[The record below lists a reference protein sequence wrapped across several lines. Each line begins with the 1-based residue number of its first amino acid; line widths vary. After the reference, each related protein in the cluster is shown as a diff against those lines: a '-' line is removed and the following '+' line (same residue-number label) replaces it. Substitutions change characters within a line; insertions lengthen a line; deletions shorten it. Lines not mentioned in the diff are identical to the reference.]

1 MNKKYI
7 IFFGFFFIMNLIKI
21 EARVLMNPSISDW
34 LWYAGSIEYPLDFYF
49 YNKRLGFC
57 WDIGVNY
64 INRYADLALTCQSID
79 LGKNL
84 SLLFHGSDN
93 FILNDFQPVSNN
105 ISQSDGS
112 VYEFLPSY
120 VLNETSCQ
128 LNIQVSKDFFY
139 CNEKYIHATMRCIVP
154 FSKQSVVNIA
164 SGNMYYNTSANNIKH
179 KDYRKNMYKNNIIK
193 NNKQN
198 KDIILKKNHY
208 PVKLDDNNKV
218 TIISPYIQLKQV
230 DGNDLFAI
238 KGSYFNESNQS
249 LFNYIANKVASPYVV
264 LNKNFAPGYLLDK
277 NYNFLSLDDIAHS
290 YSLLSD
296 VNSDISYAQLI
307 STEGNGIVIDSLNQ
321 RYTVLNTSYSLDGMV
336 PGSAL
341 IPIYTY
347 GPSDIFVEKTFYV
360 NDNLGISYPIVTE
373 PNYIS
378 DVNIGN
384 IVSSAEVVFGDGFTG
399 DINTVNLS
407 PNTVLKVIS
416 TGPYGNNNPM
426 LNPIWNRQQ
435 VEFEVPPVVVQY
447 NENEFPADFGIKV
460 DVEKLK
466 QSYNTK
472 NNGSQFDFYGDF
484 LKNSSNNNNPRVTI
498 LNTDGTFYDNSANCA
513 LLWYQ
518 NDYSG
523 LFNNP
528 SNPEII
534 NNLNNIYITSSLD
547 YQFNKPT
554 KASQIIYD
562 KIESNPS
569 PDCCQKVVNWVAGCV
584 YSPIVKN
591 LNTNLGILQSQI
603 WSLVNVGN
611 NVVGNQSPI
620 AQDATATLS
629 QDPLCQD
636 WQNYTTTDEIIDL
649 RSLDIERMSAKVFT
663 NNSNFS
669 NGKYGSMQYN
679 GFNQS
684 GLGNIIF
691 ECLLGSYFFNNAALL
706 DLYIALEC
714 PTADNTN
721 EDSSYLA
728 LGIGNGGHYVGRVG
742 FQGCIDFDSVFRFRM
757 SGKVYLEHGFSGFE
771 KLVPQLDGFPI
782 FGIIPVKMD
791 TNVDWNGGLCYID
804 GSLYAND
811 FSGVTLSYQ
820 YWSKLKDSISMIS
833 PVELMIPNT
842 EDIDN
847 NGNIIPNTNQQLGV
861 NFNDVMVMSK
871 RKSHTF
877 GMSIFSKLMDEC
889 FINCGASRVVS
900 GENIPQLLDL
910 FLSIGINY

>member
-1 MNKKYI
+1 
-7 IFFGFFFIMNLIKI
+7 
-21 EARVLMNPSISDW
+21 MNPSISDW
-34 LWYAGSIEYPLDFYF
+34 LWYAGTIEYPLDFYF

-57 WDIGVNY
+57 WDVGVNY
-64 INRYADLALTCQSID
+64 INRYADIGLTCRSFD

-93 FILNDFQPVSNN
+93 FILNDFQPISNN
-105 ISQSDGS
+105 ISQSNGS

-128 LNIQVSKDFFY
+128 FNIQVSKDFYY
-139 CNEKYIHATMRCIVP
+139 CNEKYIHTTMRCIVP

-164 SGNMYYNTSANNIKH
+164 SGNMYYNTSVNNIKN
-179 KDYRKNMYKNNIIK
+179 KDYRKNMSKNNVINNDKK
-193 NNKQN
+193 NEN
-198 KDIILKKNHY
+198 IILKKNSSSL
-208 PVKLDDNNKV
+208 KSDKSDESRNKTV
-218 TIISPYIQLKQV
+218 ISPYVQLKQV

-238 KGSYFNESNQS
+238 KGTYFNDSNQS
-249 LFNYIANKVASPYVV
+249 LFHYMSNQVASPYVV

-277 NYNFLSLDDIAHS
+277 NYNFLSLDDISHS

-296 VNSDISYAQLI
+296 SNSDVFYAQLVA
-307 STEGNGIVIDSLNQ
+307 SEGNGIVVDSLNQ
-321 RYTVLNTSYSLDGMV
+321 RYAVQNTSYELDGMV
-336 PGSAL
+336 SGSAL
-341 IPIYTY
+341 IPIYSY
-347 GPSDIFVEKTFYV
+347 GPSDNFVEKAFYV
-360 NDNLGISYPIVTE
+360 NDNLGISYTIVTE

-399 DINTVNLS
+399 EINAVNLS

-426 LNPIWNRQQ
+426 LGPVWNRDQ
-435 VEFEVPPVVVQY
+435 VEFGVPPVVVQY
-447 NENEFPADFGIKV
+447 NENEFPIDFGIKI

-466 QSYNTK
+466 QSYNAK

-484 LKNSSNNNNPRVTI
+484 LKNSPNNNNPRVTI
-498 LNTDGTFYDNSANCA
+498 LNSDGTFYDNEASCA

-518 NDYSG
+518 NDYSK
-523 LFNNP
+523 LFNNAN
-528 SNPEII
+528 NPEII
-534 NNLNNIYITSSLD
+534 NNLNNIYITSSID
-547 YQFNKPT
+547 YQLNKPT
-554 KASQIIYD
+554 KVSQIIYD
-562 KIESNPS
+562 EIEFNPS

-584 YSPIVKN
+584 YAPIVKN
-591 LNTNLGILQSQI
+591 LNTNLAILQSQI

-620 AQDATATLS
+620 AQDSTANLA

-636 WQNYTTTDEIIDL
+636 WQNYSASDEIIDL
-649 RSLDIERMSAKVFT
+649 RSFDIERMPTKVVSDSSVFR
-663 NNSNFS
+663 
-669 NGKYGSMQYN
+669 NGQYGSMQYN

-691 ECLLGSYFFNNAALL
+691 EFLVGSYFFNNAALF
-706 DLYIALEC
+706 DLYMALEI
-714 PTADNTN
+714 PTADNIN
-721 EDSSYLA
+721 ENRSYLA
-728 LGIGNGGHYVGRVG
+728 VGIGNGGHYVGRVG
-742 FQGCIDFDSVFRFRM
+742 LQGCIDFDHAFRFRL
-757 SGKVYLEHGFSGFE
+757 SGKAYLEHGFSGFE

-782 FGIIPVKMD
+782 YGIIPVKMD

-820 YWSKLKDSISMIS
+820 YWSKLRDSISMLS
-833 PVELMIPNT
+833 PVEITIPNT
-842 EDIDN
+842 EDVDK
-847 NGNIIPNTNQQLGV
+847 NGNVIPNTNQQLGV
-861 NFNDVMVMSK
+861 NFNDVVIMSK

-877 GMSIFSKLMDEC
+877 GMSVFSKLMDEC
-889 FINCGASRVVS
+889 FINCGASRVFS
-900 GENIPQLLDL
+900 GENVPQLLDL